1 MTTPI
6 SSLTRPV
13 LLALGTFLLFGLPIR
28 GLEIRSDAKVL
39 DLSSL
44 TGHYA
49 ASIKGADAR
58 YFEQTGKMVSGDFL
72 RTFDK
77 DGLAQIGYPISDE
90 MTDGGLTV
98 QYFERARMEYHPEM
112 AGTDAA
118 VQLSRLGAQFASP
131 DAFPQVPSFAGA
143 PGNAYIPE
151 TGHSLATP
159 FLEYWSNHGG
169 LEMFGYPISEAITQN
184 GLYVQWFER
193 ARMEYHPELKGT
205 EWAVQLTQLGS
216 IAYGNATGVVT
227 EQAAPSG
234 ADDTGMLDQESKLL
248 ALVNS
253 KRAEAGVMPLTAVTP
268 LVQVAHGRSSDM
280 AQRNYF
286 SHVSPEGHTF
296 LDILHEQNIDFGFAG
311 ETIAFN
317 NAAPDQT
324 VQLAMDTFMN
334 SPSHRAIL
342 LDPQFDFAGAGFAGT
357 GDGQNY
363 LAVIVS
369 RK

>member
-1 MTTPI
+1 
-6 SSLTRPV
+6 
-13 LLALGTFLLFGLPIR
+13 
-28 GLEIRSDAKVL
+28 
-39 DLSSL
+39 
-44 TGHYA
+44 
-49 ASIKGADAR
+49 
-58 YFEQTGKMVSGDFL
+58 MVSGDFL

-112 AGTDAA
+112 AGTDAV

-131 DAFPQVPSFAGA
+131 DAFPQVQSFAGA

-169 LEMFGYPISEAITQN
+169 LELFGYPISEAETQN

-216 IAYGNATGVVT
+216 IAYGRALGAST
-227 EQAAPSG
+227 EQAVG
-234 ADDTGMLDQESKLL
+234 TNGDTGMLEQESKLL

-253 KRAEAGVMPLTAVTP
+253 KRAEAGVMPLTAVAP
-268 LVQVAHGRSSDM
+268 LVQLAHERSSDM

-286 SHVSPEGHTF
+286 SHVSPEGRTF
-296 LDILHEQNIDFGFAG
+296 LDILHEQNIGFGFAG
-311 ETIAFN
+311 ETIAYN
-317 NAAPDQT
+317 NAAPDRT

-334 SPSHRAIL
+334 SPSHTAVL
-342 LDPQFDFAGAGFAGT
+342 LDPQFDYAGT
-357 GDGQNY
+357 GFVVDGNGQNY
-363 LAVIVS
+363 FTVVVI

>member
-1 MTTPI
+1 MTTPT
-6 SSLTRPV
+6 SSFTRPV

-28 GLEIRSDAKVL
+28 GLEISSEAKAL
-39 DLSSL
+39 GFSSL
-44 TGHYA
+44 AGHYA
-49 ASIKGADAR
+49 ATMKGSDAR

-72 RTFDK
+72 HTFDK

-90 MTDGGLTV
+90 MTDGDLTV

-131 DAFPQVPSFAGA
+131 DGFPQVPSFAAA

-169 LEMFGYPISEAITQN
+169 VEMFGYPISEAITQD

-205 EWAVQLTQLGS
+205 EWEVQLTQLGS
-216 IAYGNATGVVT
+216 IAYGRVTGVTT
-227 EQAAPSG
+227 EPQVAGGS
-234 ADDTGMLDQESKLL
+234 DTGMLDQESRLL

-253 KRAEAGVMPLTAVTP
+253 KRAEAGIRPLTAITP

-286 SHVSPEGHTF
+286 SHVSPEGRTF
-296 LDILHEQNIDFGFAG
+296 LDILHEQNIGFSFAG
-311 ETIAFN
+311 ETIAYN

-324 VQLAMDTFMN
+324 VQLALDTFMN

-342 LDPQFDFAGAGFAGT
+342 LDPQFDYAGVGFVVG
-357 GDGQNY
+357 GNGQSY
-363 LAVIVS
+363 FTVVVI

>member
-1 MTTPI
+1 
-6 SSLTRPV
+6 
-13 LLALGTFLLFGLPIR
+13 
-28 GLEIRSDAKVL
+28 
-39 DLSSL
+39 
-44 TGHYA
+44 
-49 ASIKGADAR
+49 
-58 YFEQTGKMVSGDFL
+58 MVSGDFL

-112 AGTDAA
+112 AGTDAL

-131 DAFPQVPSFAGA
+131 DAFPQVQSFAGA

-169 LEMFGYPISEAITQN
+169 LEMFGYPISEAGTQN

-193 ARMEYHPELKGT
+193 TRMEYHPELKGT

-216 IAYGNATGVVT
+216 IAYGRASGAVT
-227 EQAAPSG
+227 EQAVGTSG
-234 ADDTGMLDQESKLL
+234 DMGMLEQENKLL

-253 KRAEAGVMPLTAVTP
+253 KRAEAGAMPLTAVAP
-268 LVQVAHGRSSDM
+268 LVQLAHGRSSDM

-286 SHVSPEGHTF
+286 SHASPEGRSF
-296 LDILHEQNIDFGFAG
+296 LDMLHEQNISFGFAG
-311 ETIAFN
+311 ETIAYN

-324 VQLAMDTFMN
+324 VQLALDTFMN

-342 LDPQFDFAGAGFAGT
+342 LDPQFDYAGT
-357 GDGQNY
+357 GFVVDGNGQNY
-363 LAVIVS
+363 LTVIVI

>member
-6 SSLTRPV
+6 TSFTRPV

-28 GLEIRSDAKVL
+28 GLGISSDVKVL
-39 DLSSL
+39 DFSSL
-44 TGHYA
+44 ASRYA
-49 ASIKGADAR
+49 TSIKDGDAR

-112 AGTDAA
+112 AGTGAG
-118 VQLSRLGAQFASP
+118 VELTRLGAQFASP
-131 DAFPQVPSFAGA
+131 DGFPQVQPFAGA

-169 LEMFGYPISEAITQN
+169 VAMFGYPISEASTQN

-205 EWAVQLTQLGS
+205 EWVVQLTQLGS
-216 IAYGNATGVVT
+216 IAYGRASGAST
-227 EQAAPSG
+227 EQVVST
-234 ADDTGMLDQESKLL
+234 DSNTGMVEQESQLL
-248 ALVNS
+248 TLVNS
-253 KRAEAGVMPLTAVTP
+253 KRAEVGVMPLTAVAP
-268 LVQVAHGRSSDM
+268 LVQIAHGRSSDM

-286 SHVSPEGHTF
+286 SHVSPDGRSF
-296 LDILHEQNIDFGFAG
+296 LDMLHEQNIGFGFAG
-311 ETIAFN
+311 ETIAYN
-317 NAAPDQT
+317 NAAPDQA
-324 VQLAMDTFMN
+324 VQLALDTFMN

-342 LDPQFDFAGAGFAGT
+342 MDPQFEYAGAGFAV
-357 GDGQNY
+357 DGNGQSY
-363 LAVIVS
+363 FTVIVT

>member
-1 MTTPI
+1 MTIHT
-6 SSLTRPV
+6 SSFTRPV

-28 GLEIRSDAKVL
+28 GLEISSDARVL
-39 DLSSL
+39 DFSML
-44 TGHYA
+44 TSHYA
-49 ASIKGADAR
+49 ASIKGSDAR

-90 MTDGGLTV
+90 MTDGDLTV
-98 QYFERARMEYHPEM
+98 QYFERSRMEYHPEM

-131 DAFPQVPSFAGA
+131 DGFPQVPSFAAA

-169 LEMFGYPISEAITQN
+169 VEMFGYPISEAITQD

-205 EWAVQLTQLGS
+205 EWEVQLTQLGS
-216 IAYGNATGVVT
+216 IAYGNATGVASA
-227 EQAAPSG
+227 QAAPSG
-234 ADDTGMLDQESKLL
+234 GDNTGILDQESKLL

-253 KRAEAGVMPLTAVTP
+253 KRAEAGVMPLTAITP

-286 SHVSPEGHTF
+286 SHVSPEGRTF
-296 LDILHEQNIDFGFAG
+296 LDILHEQNIGFGFAG
-311 ETIAFN
+311 ETIAYN
-317 NAAPDQT
+317 NAAPDQA

-342 LDPQFDFAGAGFAGT
+342 LDPQFDYAGVGFVAGGN
-357 GDGQNY
+357 GQNY
-363 LAVIVS
+363 FTVIVI

>member
-1 MTTPI
+1 MTTPT
-6 SSLTRPV
+6 SYFARPV
-13 LLALGTFLLFGLPIR
+13 LIAVGTLLLFGLPIN
-28 GLEIRSDAKVL
+28 GLRIGGGKTL
-39 DLSSL
+39 DLPML
-44 TGHYA
+44 TGKYA

-90 MTDGGLTV
+90 MTEGDLTV
-98 QYFERARMEYHPEM
+98 QYFERARMEYHPE
-112 AGTDAA
+112 AASTGAA
-118 VQLSRLGAQFASP
+118 VQLSRLGAELAYTTE
-131 DAFPQVPSFAGA
+131 FPQVQSFSGA
-143 PGNAYIPE
+143 PGNVYVPE

-169 LEMFGYPISEAITQN
+169 LEMFGYPISEAGTQN

-205 EWAVQLTQLGS
+205 QWAVQLTQLGS
-216 IAYGNATGVVT
+216 IAYAKASGMVT
-227 EQAAPSG
+227 EQAAMGTNS
-234 ADDTGMLDQESKLL
+234 DMGMLELESKLL
-248 ALVNS
+248 ALVNG
-253 KRAEAGVMPLTAVTP
+253 KRAEAGVMPLTAVAP
-268 LVQVAHGRSSDM
+268 LVQIAHGRSRDM

-286 SHVSPEGHTF
+286 AHVTPEGRTF
-296 LDILHEQNIDFGFAG
+296 LDVLHEQNVDFGFAG

-317 NAAPDQT
+317 NAPADQT
-324 VQLAMDTFMN
+324 VQLAMDTFVN
-334 SPSHRAIL
+334 SPSHMAIL
-342 LDPQFDFAGAGFAGT
+342 LDPQFDYAGAGFAGA

-363 LAVIVS
+363 FTVIVT